1 MLLNGYFSL
10 LYKMLEKHLGHSF
23 LFYLLIEML
32 QFVHEISSFQEV
44 LYKGGVLKSFSK
56 FIAKHKNWSSG
67 GVLSKD
73 VHKSF
78 AKFTEKHLYK
88 KIAGWKP
95 ETVRSSHWGCSVKN
109 GVLKNFKNSQISLEN
124 TCTEVLV

>member
-1 MLLNGYFSL
+1 
-10 LYKMLEKHLGHSF
+10 
-23 LFYLLIEML
+23 ML

-78 AKFTEKHLYK
+78 AKFTEKHVVLSKDVHKSFAKFTEKHLYN

-124 TCTEVLV
+124 TCTEVLD

>member
-44 LYKGGVLKSFSK
+44 LFKGGVLKSFSK

-78 AKFTEKHLYK
+78 AKFTEKHLYN